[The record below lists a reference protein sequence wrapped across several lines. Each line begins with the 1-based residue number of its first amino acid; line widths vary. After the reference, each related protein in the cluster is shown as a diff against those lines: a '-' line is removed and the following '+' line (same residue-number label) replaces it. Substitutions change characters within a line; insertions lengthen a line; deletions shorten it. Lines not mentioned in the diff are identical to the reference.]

1 MTPYPVVNSEQGQKW
16 APSPAHLFPWLPWV
30 LSRSPGEWVPTAPP
44 AGLTGHRTTS
54 HGSNW
59 CPRDGS
65 PACPVLSPSL
75 QGVWAEGRRRL
86 DSHKQV
92 LHRSKQ
98 MGLLAVGLLADA
110 SFEPWWPREGD
121 SALLPQ
127 ALLFPAHPAA
137 PTRFLS
143 PCQRSCSCPSHSIL
157 CPTSKNQSSR
167 PWLQTLRAPDPPA
180 SMCFSAPC
188 ITKHPHL
195 SLPPRTPSSC
205 LLALPL
211 IPASPIVFFTPP
223 VAAFHR
229 AGCPPVWPTPFL
241 LRGHPSTQA
250 LTGPPQMA
258 SLPTDPRTRMSERR
272 LGLGPCVLFPSLLL
286 EVTQPRCSTSRP
298 VLAEPSS

>member
-1 MTPYPVVNSEQGQKW
+1 M
-16 APSPAHLFPWLPWV
+16 
-30 LSRSPGEWVPTAPP
+30 PTAPP

-143 PCQRSCSCPSHSIL
+143 PRQRSCSCPSHSIL

-167 PWLQTLRAPDPPA
+167 PWLQTLLPQCASLLPVSQSTPISPCHREHPPA
-180 SMCFSAPC
+180 ACW
-188 ITKHPHL
+188 L
-195 SLPPRTPSSC
+195 SLSS
-205 LLALPL
+205 LPL
-211 IPASPIVFFTPP
+211 P
-223 VAAFHR
+223 
-229 AGCPPVWPTPFL
+229 
-241 LRGHPSTQA
+241 
-250 LTGPPQMA
+250 
-258 SLPTDPRTRMSERR
+258 
-272 LGLGPCVLFPSLLL
+272 LFSLLL
-286 EVTQPRCSTSRP
+286 PWLHFTGLVAHLSG
-298 VLAEPSS
+298 LLPSSFGGTPLPRP